1 MFDYANLAATF
12 FREYVGDGL
21 TINGETLTAGNV
33 FSDALPSR
41 DWQGAPTLEFSEVET
56 TPRHYIDGSSRD
68 FITLAVL
75 FRAKTRQTAFEF
87 AVEARQ
93 TLLPELFAQLALENM
108 VDDWASE
115 SSPIAPD
122 VRNLEIGETFAVQI
136 SVKIIEKKFLFG
148 L

>member
-1 MFDYANLAATF
+1 MFDYADLAATF

-21 TINGETLTAGNV
+21 TINGETLTAENV

-41 DWQGAPTLEFSEVET
+41 DWQGEPTLEFSEVET
-56 TPRHYIDGSSRD
+56 TPRHYVDGSSRD
-68 FITLAVL
+68 FVTLAVL
-75 FRAKTRQTAFEF
+75 FRARERQTALEF

-93 TLLPELFAQLALENM
+93 TVLPELFAQLALENM